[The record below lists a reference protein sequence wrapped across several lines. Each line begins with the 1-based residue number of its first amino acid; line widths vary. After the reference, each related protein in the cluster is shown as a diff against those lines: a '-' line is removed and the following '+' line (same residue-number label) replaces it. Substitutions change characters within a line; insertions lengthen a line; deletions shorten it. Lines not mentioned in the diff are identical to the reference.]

1 MRFWFRAKP
10 RQPPKPPPLSTRDL
24 LWIVYNKLERLE
36 ETNMAISDQL
46 TALNQNLADLKASVD
61 AAVAALQAA
70 ANVPAGLEQTLAD
83 ANTAIS
89 GATAS
94 LKAATPTA

>member
-1 MRFWFRAKP
+1 
-10 RQPPKPPPLSTRDL
+10 
-24 LWIVYNKLERLE
+24 
-36 ETNMAISDQL
+36 MAISDQL
-46 TALNQNLADLKASVD
+46 AALNTNLADLKTSVD

-70 ANVPAGLEQTLAD
+70 ANVPADLEQTLAD

>member
-1 MRFWFRAKP
+1 MRFWFRAKLKL
-10 RQPPKPPPLSTRDL
+10 KPQQEELLRRLSHTL
-24 LWIVYNKLERLE
+24 TKME
-36 ETNMAISDQL
+36 EEGMAISDQL
-46 TALNQNLADLKASVD
+46 AALNTNLADLKTSVD

-83 ANTAIS
+83 ANTAIA